1 VQKSKTTQ
9 RLANDFI
16 TPMNRTLLLLVSCI
30 LLIGFSQTL
39 HAQEVNVTLGA
50 DEVAANQFWQ
60 ITITV
65 ENERLKSY
73 SPFPE
78 IDGLMKRGTSSS
90 TSTQF
95 INGKMTSSQSIIQ
108 NYAPQREGNILVK
121 DFTMTIN
128 GETVNVRGK
137 NITVSAPN
145 QNSRQRATDPYD
157 PFGDLFNRRRS
168 QQPTE
173 FVDVEAEAFL
183 ALTTDKTE
191 VYVGEGFTTTLA
203 FYVSESNRADMRF
216 YDLGNQLTEI
226 VKQIKPDNCW
236 EENFQIDN
244 INGEPVEIGGKGYT
258 QYKVFQATYYP
269 LNNAPI
275 SFPRVGLK
283 LIKYKMA
290 KNPSFFGRNR
300 QEDFETFYSKPK
312 TINILELPAHPL
324 KDRVAVGNYRLQ
336 DKINATDLNTGQ
348 SFSYQFNIVGEG
360 NISAIENPLLADGDV
375 FDFYDPNVTQNIRR
389 SSNTVRGTKNFDYYG
404 IPNEPGQYA
413 LGDYLYWVYFNPV
426 KEEYDTLK
434 SDYIVNV
441 AGESR
446 KNEYISSSDLGS
458 FYDQMEFTNNDLIS
472 LSGTPWIQ
480 ILLNVFIFA
489 TLGFSVYLVFKK

>member
-1 VQKSKTTQ
+1 
-9 RLANDFI
+9 
-16 TPMNRTLLLLVSCI
+16 MNRTKLLLVSCT
-30 LLIGFSQTL
+30 LLLGFLPKSQ
-39 HAQEVNVTLGA
+39 AQEISITLGP
-50 DEVAANQFWQ
+50 DQVAANQFWQ

-95 INGKMTSSQSIIQ
+95 INGKMSSSQSIIQ
-108 NYAPQREGNILVK
+108 NYAPQREGSIRIP
-121 DFTMTIN
+121 DFEM
-128 GETVNVRGK
+128 TVNGATIQVPGK
-137 NITVSAPN
+137 TIAVTEAA
-145 QNSRQRATDPYD
+145 QNSRQRTPD
-157 PFGDLFNRRRS
+157 PFDPFQDIFNRRS
-168 QQPTE
+168 PQQPTE
-173 FVDVEAEAFL
+173 FVDVEADAFL
-183 ALTTDKTE
+183 ALTTDKSE

-216 YDLGNQLTEI
+216 FDLGTQLTEI

-236 EENFQIDN
+236 EENFQIEN

-269 LNNAPI
+269 LNDVAIN
-275 SFPRVGLK
+275 FPKVGLK
-283 LIKYKMA
+283 MIKYRMA

-300 QEDFETFYSKPK
+300 QEDFETFYSKAK
-312 TINILELPAHPL
+312 TVKIKALPPHPL

-336 DKINATDLNTGQ
+336 ERISDTELQTGQ

-360 NISAIENPLLADGDV
+360 NISAIETPMTSDNEV
-375 FDFYDPNVTQNIRR
+375 FDFYEPNVTQNIRR
-389 SSNTVRGTKNFDYYG
+389 SSNTVRGTKNYDYYG

-413 LGDYLYWVYFNPV
+413 LGDYLYWVYFNPL
-426 KEEYDTLK
+426 KESYDTLK
-434 SDYIVNV
+434 SEHIVNV
-441 AGESR
+441 LGESR
-446 KNEYISSSDLGS
+446 KNEYISSSDMGS
-458 FYDQMEFTNNDLIS
+458 FYDQIAFTDNELRS
-472 LSGTPWIQ
+472 LSGTSWIQ